1 MNEFIKILLSLSA
14 SGTLLLLLILGLKP
28 LYKNRFSKRWQYYI
42 WIVVALRFLLP
53 FTPDTTIIGSL
64 FEKFDTATITNEIP
78 TNPNVPVPADTGNSK
93 AEPIQTNREVT
104 TAAMREPF
112 NKYVCLFFI
121 WSALA
126 LVLFV
131 RKVTVYQGFIQ
142 YIKAGNKEVS
152 DVKTLNLL
160 SDCEEKLNIKTR
172 VELSCNSLIA
182 SPMLIGFF
190 RPRIILPIGE
200 LEDKELSYIFVHE
213 LIHYKQRDMFY
224 KWLIQIVVCVHWFNP
239 FVYLLE
245 REVNKSCE
253 LSCDEKVISVL
264 DDTARR
270 EYGDTLISFLK
281 SNNLYKSSLAS
292 VTLTEGAEQ
301 LKERLGA
308 IMKFR
313 KKSKVIIA
321 ITTIFTVA
329 VCVCF
334 FVTGAYAAP
343 SVANEKKLFMEAA
356 TDIYGNDE
364 EKKQFTEIITASGEM
379 IGIIDNNKEIERFV
393 KQLDIESWNDMEQL
407 PEDIDL
413 VYSYIS
419 YEVIDEPIFL
429 QDGKQLVNMSTLE
442 FYISSKGEY
451 IIRDYNQE
459 IETIARISEKA
470 GQFLNAPEDLEL
482 NKNITA
488 KDILNGWG
496 LDFYVPNSDIEKTDD
511 IENVRYYQG
520 ETSFTEKELRKT
532 SNEQKIQFYGADK
545 NTLLNEIDDI
555 SEIAQYLNG
564 LALDRWEYVDDA
576 PNPEEVE
583 CQIVRFML
591 SRHSNEKEL
600 KEMDTQI
607 LYKSGGNYY
616 IEEIISGEYSDRGE
630 FITYYQVSEEIAKY
644 ILSYIE
650 TYDRNRTQEQSE
662 QRMEEQDVSD
672 DENSIFEMEL
682 DKYYDDTDPFV
693 NERLFCVSEDI
704 STLKSEISFQ
714 MDGKNGIVEIKD
726 NETDELIW
734 TNTWNENIENDTFTI
749 SLNNILKEN
758 EYVIRFVGT
767 EINYAK
773 IKVVFES
780 DLVQERERPRKSN

>member
-1 MNEFIKILLSLSA
+1 MNEFIKILLSLSI
-14 SGTLLLLLILGLKP
+14 SGALLLLLILGLKP
-28 LYKNRFSKRWQYYI
+28 LYKNKFSKRWQYYI

-64 FEKFDTATITNEIP
+64 FEKFDTTAITNEIP

-93 AEPIQTNREVT
+93 AEPIQTNREIT

-152 DVKTLNLL
+152 DIKILNLL

-172 VELSCNSLIA
+172 VELSCNPLIA

-190 RPRIILPIGE
+190 RPRIILPVGE
-200 LEDKELSYIFVHE
+200 WEDKELSYIFVHE

-245 REVNKSCE
+245 KEVNKSCE
-253 LSCDEKVISVL
+253 LSCDEKVISIL
-264 DDTARR
+264 NEKAKR

-313 KKSKVIIA
+313 KKSKAIIA
-321 ITTIFTVA
+321 ITAIFTAA

-343 SVANEKKLFMEAA
+343 SAANDMKTWKDSEILNEILTEDGVYYIFCDGAGEDDKPLSSVSAGSIKFVLVRKDSYTSIGPFDNMETLMEDVAEQCEYMNTLTQEEKKLVMEAVA
-356 TDIYGNDE
+356 DICGNVE
-364 EKKQFTEIITASGEM
+364 S
-379 IGIIDNNKEIERFV
+379 DNK
-393 KQLDIESWNDMEQL
+393 
-407 PEDIDL
+407 
-413 VYSYIS
+413 
-419 YEVIDEPIFL
+419 
-429 QDGKQLVNMSTLE
+429 
-442 FYISSKGEY
+442 
-451 IIRDYNQE
+451 
-459 IETIARISEKA
+459 
-470 GQFLNAPEDLEL
+470 
-482 NKNITA
+482 
-488 KDILNGWG
+488 
-496 LDFYVPNSDIEKTDD
+496 
-511 IENVRYYQG
+511 
-520 ETSFTEKELRKT
+520 
-532 SNEQKIQFYGADK
+532 
-545 NTLLNEIDDI
+545 
-555 SEIAQYLNG
+555 
-564 LALDRWEYVDDA
+564 
-576 PNPEEVE
+576 
-583 CQIVRFML
+583 
-591 SRHSNEKEL
+591 
-600 KEMDTQI
+600 
-607 LYKSGGNYY
+607 
-616 IEEIISGEYSDRGE
+616 
-630 FITYYQVSEEIAKY
+630 
-644 ILSYIE
+644 
-650 TYDRNRTQEQSE
+650 
-662 QRMEEQDVSD
+662 
-672 DENSIFEMEL
+672 NSIFEMEL
-682 DKYYDDTDPFV
+682 DRYYDDTDPFV

-704 STLKSEISFQ
+704 STLKAKISFQ
-714 MDGKNGIVEIKD
+714 MDGKSGLVEIRD

-734 TNTWNENIENDTFTI
+734 ANTWNENIENDTFTI

-773 IKVVFES
+773 IEVIFES
-780 DLVQERERPRKSN
+780 GLVRERERPRKSN

>member
-1 MNEFIKILLSLSA
+1 MNEFIKILLSLSV
-14 SGTLLLLLILGLKP
+14 SGALLLLLILGLKP
-28 LYKNRFSKRWQYYI
+28 LYKNKFSKRWQYYI
-42 WIVVALRFLLP
+42 WIVVALRLLLP

-64 FEKFDTATITNEIP
+64 FEKFDTTAITNEIP

-93 AEPIQTNREVT
+93 AEPIQTNREIT
-104 TAAMREPF
+104 TAAMREPVD
-112 NKYVCLFFI
+112 KYVCLFFI

-152 DVKTLNLL
+152 DIKILNLL
-160 SDCEEKLNIKTR
+160 SDCEEKLKIKTR
-172 VELSCNSLIA
+172 VELSCNPLIA

-190 RPRIILPIGE
+190 RPRIILPVGE
-200 LEDKELSYIFVHE
+200 WEDKELSYIFVHE

-245 REVNKSCE
+245 KEVNKSCE

-321 ITTIFTVA
+321 ITAIFTVA
-329 VCVCF
+329 VCICF
-334 FVTGAYAAP
+334 FVTGAYTAP
-343 SVANEKKLFMEAA
+343 SIANEKKPFMEAA
-356 TDIYGNDE
+356 TDIFGNDE
-364 EKKQFTEIITASGEM
+364 EKKQFTEITSASGEM

-393 KQLDIESWNDMEQL
+393 KQLDIESWNYMEQL

-429 QDGKQLVNMSTLE
+429 QDGKQLVNKSTLE

-470 GQFLNAPEDLEL
+470 GRFLNAPEDLEL

-488 KDILNGWG
+488 KDILDGWG
-496 LDFYVPNSDIEKTDD
+496 LDFYVPNSDIESDIEKTDD
-511 IENVRYYQG
+511 IENARYYIG
-520 ETSFTEKELRKT
+520 ETSFTEEELRKT
-532 SNEQKIQFYGADK
+532 SKEQKIQFYGADK

-564 LALDRWEYVDDA
+564 LALDQWEYTDNA
-576 PNPEEVE
+576 PKPGEVE

-591 SRHSNEKEL
+591 SRDNKKEL

-607 LYKSGGNYY
+607 LYKSDGNYY
-616 IEEIISGEYSDRGE
+616 IEEIIPGEYSDRGD
-630 FITYYQVSEEIAKY
+630 IVTHYQVSEEIAKY
-644 ILSYIE
+644 ILSYI
-650 TYDRNRTQEQSE
+650 
-662 QRMEEQDVSD
+662 
-672 DENSIFEMEL
+672 
-682 DKYYDDTDPFV
+682 
-693 NERLFCVSEDI
+693 
-704 STLKSEISFQ
+704 
-714 MDGKNGIVEIKD
+714 GI
-726 NETDELIW
+726 T
-734 TNTWNENIENDTFTI
+734 
-749 SLNNILKEN
+749 
-758 EYVIRFVGT
+758 
-767 EINYAK
+767 
-773 IKVVFES
+773 
-780 DLVQERERPRKSN
+780 SN

>member
-1 MNEFIKILLSLSA
+1 MNEFIKILLSLSV
-14 SGTLLLLLILGLKP
+14 SGALLLLLILGLKP
-28 LYKNRFSKRWQYYI
+28 LYKNKFSKRWQYYI

-64 FEKFDTATITNEIP
+64 FEKFDTTAITNEIP

-93 AEPIQTNREVT
+93 AEPIQTNREIT

-152 DVKTLNLL
+152 DIKILNLL
-160 SDCEEKLNIKTR
+160 SDCEEKLKIKTR
-172 VELSCNSLIA
+172 VELSCNPLIA

-190 RPRIILPIGE
+190 RPRIILPVGE

-245 REVNKSCE
+245 KEVNKSCE
-253 LSCDEKVISVL
+253 LSCDEKVISIL
-264 DDTARR
+264 NEKAKR

-313 KKSKVIIA
+313 KKSKAIIA
-321 ITTIFTVA
+321 ITAIFTAA

-343 SVANEKKLFMEAA
+343 SAANDMKTWKDSEILNEILTEDGVYYIFCDGAGEDDKPLSSVSAGSIKFVLVRKDSYTSIGPFDNMETLMEDVAEQCEYMNTLTQEEKKLVMEAVA
-356 TDIYGNDE
+356 DICGNVE
-364 EKKQFTEIITASGEM
+364 S
-379 IGIIDNNKEIERFV
+379 DNK
-393 KQLDIESWNDMEQL
+393 
-407 PEDIDL
+407 
-413 VYSYIS
+413 
-419 YEVIDEPIFL
+419 
-429 QDGKQLVNMSTLE
+429 
-442 FYISSKGEY
+442 
-451 IIRDYNQE
+451 
-459 IETIARISEKA
+459 
-470 GQFLNAPEDLEL
+470 
-482 NKNITA
+482 
-488 KDILNGWG
+488 
-496 LDFYVPNSDIEKTDD
+496 
-511 IENVRYYQG
+511 
-520 ETSFTEKELRKT
+520 
-532 SNEQKIQFYGADK
+532 
-545 NTLLNEIDDI
+545 
-555 SEIAQYLNG
+555 
-564 LALDRWEYVDDA
+564 
-576 PNPEEVE
+576 
-583 CQIVRFML
+583 
-591 SRHSNEKEL
+591 
-600 KEMDTQI
+600 
-607 LYKSGGNYY
+607 
-616 IEEIISGEYSDRGE
+616 
-630 FITYYQVSEEIAKY
+630 
-644 ILSYIE
+644 
-650 TYDRNRTQEQSE
+650 
-662 QRMEEQDVSD
+662 
-672 DENSIFEMEL
+672 NSIFEMEL
-682 DKYYDDTDPFV
+682 DRYYDDTDPFV

-704 STLKSEISFQ
+704 STLKAKISFQ
-714 MDGKNGIVEIKD
+714 MDGKSGLVEIRD

-734 TNTWNENIENDTFTI
+734 ANTWNENIENDTFTI

-773 IKVVFES
+773 IEVIFES
-780 DLVQERERPRKSN
+780 GLVRERERPRKSN

>member
-1 MNEFIKILLSLSA
+1 MSEFIKILLSLSV
-14 SGTLLLLLILGLKP
+14 SGALLLLLILGLKP
-28 LYKNRFSKRWQYYI
+28 LYKNKFSKRWQYYI

-53 FTPDTTIIGSL
+53 FTPDTTIVGSL
-64 FEKFDTATITNEIP
+64 FEKFDTAAITNEIP
-78 TNPNVPVPADTGNSK
+78 TSPNVPVPADTGNSK
-93 AEPIQTNREVT
+93 AEPTQTNREIT

-152 DVKTLNLL
+152 DIKILNLL

-172 VELSCNSLIA
+172 VELSCNPLIA

-190 RPRIILPIGE
+190 RPRIILPVGE
-200 LEDKELSYIFVHE
+200 WEDKELSYIFVHE

-245 REVNKSCE
+245 KEVNKSCE
-253 LSCDEKVISVL
+253 LSCDEKVISIL
-264 DDTARR
+264 NEKAKR

-313 KKSKVIIA
+313 KKSKAIIA
-321 ITTIFTVA
+321 ITAIFTAA

-343 SVANEKKLFMEAA
+343 SAANDMKTWKDSEILNEILTEDGVYYIFCDGAGEDDKPLSSVSAGSIKFVLVRKDSYTSIGPFDNMETLMEDVAEQCEYMNTLTQEEKKLVMEAVA
-356 TDIYGNDE
+356 DICGNVE
-364 EKKQFTEIITASGEM
+364 S
-379 IGIIDNNKEIERFV
+379 DNK
-393 KQLDIESWNDMEQL
+393 
-407 PEDIDL
+407 
-413 VYSYIS
+413 
-419 YEVIDEPIFL
+419 
-429 QDGKQLVNMSTLE
+429 
-442 FYISSKGEY
+442 
-451 IIRDYNQE
+451 
-459 IETIARISEKA
+459 
-470 GQFLNAPEDLEL
+470 
-482 NKNITA
+482 
-488 KDILNGWG
+488 
-496 LDFYVPNSDIEKTDD
+496 
-511 IENVRYYQG
+511 
-520 ETSFTEKELRKT
+520 
-532 SNEQKIQFYGADK
+532 
-545 NTLLNEIDDI
+545 
-555 SEIAQYLNG
+555 
-564 LALDRWEYVDDA
+564 
-576 PNPEEVE
+576 
-583 CQIVRFML
+583 
-591 SRHSNEKEL
+591 
-600 KEMDTQI
+600 
-607 LYKSGGNYY
+607 
-616 IEEIISGEYSDRGE
+616 
-630 FITYYQVSEEIAKY
+630 
-644 ILSYIE
+644 
-650 TYDRNRTQEQSE
+650 
-662 QRMEEQDVSD
+662 
-672 DENSIFEMEL
+672 NSIFEMEL
-682 DKYYDDTDPFV
+682 DRYYDDTDPFV

-704 STLKSEISFQ
+704 STLKAKISFQ
-714 MDGKNGIVEIKD
+714 MDGKSGLVEIRD

-734 TNTWNENIENDTFTI
+734 ANTWNENIENDTFTI

-773 IKVVFES
+773 IEVIFES
-780 DLVQERERPRKSN
+780 GLVRERERPRKSN

>member
-1 MNEFIKILLSLSA
+1 MNEFIKILLSLSV
-14 SGTLLLLLILGLKP
+14 SGALLLLLILGLKP
-28 LYKNRFSKRWQYYI
+28 LYKNKFSKRWQYYI

-64 FEKFDTATITNEIP
+64 FEKFDTTAITNEIP

-93 AEPIQTNREVT
+93 AEPIQTNREIT

-152 DVKTLNLL
+152 DIKILNLL

-172 VELSCNSLIA
+172 VELSCNPLIA

-190 RPRIILPIGE
+190 RPRIILPAHE
-200 LEDKELSYIFVHE
+200 WEDKELSYIFVHE

-245 REVNKSCE
+245 KEVNKSCE
-253 LSCDEKVISVL
+253 LSCDEKVISIL
-264 DDTARR
+264 DEKVKR

-313 KKSKVIIA
+313 KKSKAIIA
-321 ITTIFTVA
+321 ITAIFTAA

-343 SVANEKKLFMEAA
+343 SAANDMKTWKDSEILNEILTEDGVYYIFCDGAGEDDKPLSSVSAGSIKFVLVRKDSYTSIGPFDNMETLMEDVAEQCEYMNTLTQEEKKLVMEAVA
-356 TDIYGNDE
+356 DICGNVE
-364 EKKQFTEIITASGEM
+364 S
-379 IGIIDNNKEIERFV
+379 DNK
-393 KQLDIESWNDMEQL
+393 
-407 PEDIDL
+407 
-413 VYSYIS
+413 
-419 YEVIDEPIFL
+419 
-429 QDGKQLVNMSTLE
+429 
-442 FYISSKGEY
+442 
-451 IIRDYNQE
+451 
-459 IETIARISEKA
+459 
-470 GQFLNAPEDLEL
+470 
-482 NKNITA
+482 
-488 KDILNGWG
+488 
-496 LDFYVPNSDIEKTDD
+496 
-511 IENVRYYQG
+511 
-520 ETSFTEKELRKT
+520 
-532 SNEQKIQFYGADK
+532 
-545 NTLLNEIDDI
+545 
-555 SEIAQYLNG
+555 
-564 LALDRWEYVDDA
+564 
-576 PNPEEVE
+576 
-583 CQIVRFML
+583 
-591 SRHSNEKEL
+591 
-600 KEMDTQI
+600 
-607 LYKSGGNYY
+607 
-616 IEEIISGEYSDRGE
+616 
-630 FITYYQVSEEIAKY
+630 
-644 ILSYIE
+644 
-650 TYDRNRTQEQSE
+650 
-662 QRMEEQDVSD
+662 
-672 DENSIFEMEL
+672 NSIFEMEL
-682 DKYYDDTDPFV
+682 DRYYDDTDPFV

-704 STLKSEISFQ
+704 STLKAKISFQ
-714 MDGKNGIVEIKD
+714 MDGKSGLVEIRD

-734 TNTWNENIENDTFTI
+734 ANTWNENIENDTFTI

-773 IKVVFES
+773 IEVIFES
-780 DLVQERERPRKSN
+780 GLVRERERPRKSN